1 MIYNSVYKQ
10 FFKFHEVWRANVHDI
25 RKNCL
30 EITLCVLVC
39 FVEFYVFLLD
49 EIDVG
54 GPKLVYDHIQVR
66 KVREKVTKDQ
76 PRVLEDGPSMEQKV
90 V

>member
-10 FFKFHEVWRANVHDI
+10 FLKFHEVWRANVHDI

-39 FVEFYVFLLD
+39 FVEFYVFILD
-49 EIDVG
+49 EIYVEG
-54 GPKLVYDHIQVR
+54 YKLLY
-66 KVREKVTKDQ
+66 
-76 PRVLEDGPSMEQKV
+76 
-90 V
+90 

>member
-1 MIYNSVYKQ
+1 MFI
-10 FFKFHEVWRANVHDI
+10 
-25 RKNCL
+25 
-30 EITLCVLVC
+30 
-39 FVEFYVFLLD
+39 LD

-90 V
+90 ARPALTTEAIDGH

>member
-39 FVEFYVFLLD
+39 FVEFYVFVMD
-49 EIDVG
+49 ELGVG
-54 GPKLVYDHIQVR
+54 VLNLYMNIFKFKNSGK
-66 KVREKVTKDQ
+66 KVPKDQ
-76 PRVLEDGPSMEQKV
+76 PRFLQEGPFV
-90 V
+90 